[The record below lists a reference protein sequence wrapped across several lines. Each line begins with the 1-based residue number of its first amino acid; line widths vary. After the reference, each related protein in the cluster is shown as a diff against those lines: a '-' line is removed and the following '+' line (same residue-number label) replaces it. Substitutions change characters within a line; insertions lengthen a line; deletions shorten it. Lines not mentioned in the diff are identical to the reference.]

1 MELNE
6 VSLDTIDKS
15 FEYERQSRIIDTLD
29 VNELKRISKLYLKL
43 YLKQQEVLSA
53 INPFKV

>member
-1 MELNE
+1 MELSE
-6 VSLDTIDKS
+6 ISLDTIDKL

-29 VNELKRISKLYLKL
+29 INELKKISKLYLRL
-43 YLKQQEVLSA
+43 YLRQQEVLST